1 MIAEVSA
8 PTTPLLEVRNLT
20 VRFGGLLA
28 VSDLNLAISPGKTFA
43 LVGPNGAG
51 KTTVLNCISGFV
63 QPSSGSISFAETP
76 LLPLG
81 RDKRAAL
88 GIGRTFQQLQLFA
101 SMSVLDNLL
110 IAQHTRLH
118 AGIFQGILPFGPS
131 KKEDRKAREQ
141 ARATLALLGL
151 EQNADDIAGTLSFGL
166 QKLVGVARALV
177 LHPRLVLLDEPAAGI
192 PHKEVEALAS
202 RLLHWRAEI
211 DTTFLLIEHNM
222 FLVQAVSD
230 YVYVLNY
237 GSKLAEGDPKSVL
250 KEPAVLEA
258 YLGREPVN
266 QAESASQAEK
276 EG

>member
-1 MIAEVSA
+1 MSA
-8 PTTPLLEVRNLT
+8 PVSSLPAPLLEIRDLT

-28 VSDLNLAISPGKTFA
+28 VSELSLDIFPGKTFA

-63 QPSSGSISFAETP
+63 KPASGKITLAETP

-118 AGIFQGILPFGPS
+118 AGVFQGILPFGPA
-131 KKEDRKAREQ
+131 KKEDKQAREH

-151 EQNADDIAGTLSFGL
+151 EQHANEIAGTLSFGL

-177 LHPRLVLLDEPAAGI
+177 LHPRLVLLDEPAAGV
-192 PHKEVEALAS
+192 PHQEVEALAT
-202 RLLHWRAEI
+202 RLLKWREEI
-211 DTTFLLIEHNM
+211 GTTFLLIEHNM

-237 GSKLAEGDPKSVL
+237 GSKLAEGRPKAVL

-258 YLGREPVN
+258 YLGREPVEH
-266 QAESASQAEK
+266 AEEEEQETC
-276 EG
+276 